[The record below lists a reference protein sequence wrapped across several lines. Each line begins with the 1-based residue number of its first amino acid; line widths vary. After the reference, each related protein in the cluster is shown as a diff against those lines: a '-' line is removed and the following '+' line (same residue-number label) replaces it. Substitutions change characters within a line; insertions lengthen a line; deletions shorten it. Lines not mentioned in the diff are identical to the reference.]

1 MTGIQK
7 RLGLAMAMVGGI
19 WAGVAGAQDAAKGD
33 TAGWESEVVAGVS
46 LADGNTESTL
56 ATVGLATVNRHG
68 ANEYTAK
75 ADYTYGET
83 TVQDAEGKSV
93 DQKNVDNA
101 KAQAQANHLFTARQ
115 YGYIQAN
122 GLYDDIA
129 DIAYR
134 VIVGPGAGHYVVKA
148 ERTWLKLELGP
159 SALLEEVGGEKDESM
174 LLRAAQLFEHKT
186 TAGARVWQS
195 AEYLP
200 QVDDFDVYLLNAEV
214 GAESA
219 LTPSMNLRV
228 VVLDRYDSQPAA
240 EREYNDVSVTA
251 GLVLKL

>member
-1 MTGIQK
+1 MTSMQK
-7 RLGLAMAMVGGI
+7 RLGLAMAMAGGI
-19 WAGVAGAQDAAKGD
+19 WAGVVRAEEAAKGD

-68 ANEYTAK
+68 PNEYTAK

-83 TVQDAEGKSV
+83 TVQDADGKSV
-93 DQKNVDNA
+93 NQKNADNA

-115 YGYIQAN
+115 YGYVQAN

-134 VIVGPGAGHYVVKA
+134 VIAGPGAGHYLVKA
-148 ERTWLKLELGP
+148 ERTWLKMELGP
-159 SALLEEVGGEKDESM
+159 SALLEEVGGEKDEAM

-186 TAGARVWQS
+186 TAGARVWES

-200 QVDDFDVYLLNAEV
+200 KVDDFDAYLVNAEV

-240 EREYNDVSVTA
+240 EREYNDLSVTA